1 MEKNKIFSKFNIKNY
16 NNELEKILDEKLFS
30 LDVKNLLLS
39 MLYKIENAYKDYEN
53 VKIEV
58 LPKKDFIDYLLKT
71 IKEKC
76 FDIEFINPEI
86 DKKIQIDPKKGK
98 ILCYPNEKSLLSAIW
113 YMGEEEALITT
124 GYEYTKK
131 AIQTMID
138 IGSNNNQ
145 VEVIRDFNGWS
156 WDVGVKEI
164 ENIEYNI
171 LYQSL
176 LLLYGKDLIEIN
188 INCESKNS
196 MLIDEEN
203 REFINFLILLNQIA
217 IDMEIEKNKDELNKI
232 LDIKKEKEERLEVF
246 KDKKEFVQKMTNE
259 KKELSGKIEKI
270 DQIMNNTELLKKEYR
285 ERNEK
290 LPNKEKIFSISH
302 LVDKLENERN
312 ELLERMQKCNKMLE
326 PKEFVKEKEKLQKE
340 VEFLNEIN
348 IAENDNRSK
357 KITDFCNEFLKCAER
372 QIEKAE
378 EKIDI
383 INWIY
388 KIRYYCHIPFN
399 EDTYLKDI
407 KELDKQFEKVIKLLI
422 KKAQI
427 IKIWDV
433 FTEDE
438 ELSYIIIKE
447 LFNSKMINFENVN
460 VMCKYEN
467 GILYLEYYDGDTL
480 EMKKEL
486 KIKNIRIKKKIKLF
500 I

>member
-1 MEKNKIFSKFNIKNY
+1 MEKNKFFSKFNIKNY
-16 NNELEKILDEKLFS
+16 NNELEKILDEKSFS

-39 MLYKIENAYKDYEN
+39 MLYKIENAYKDYET

-58 LPKKDFIDYLLKT
+58 LPKKDFIYYLLKI

-76 FDIEFINPEI
+76 FDIEFIDPET
-86 DKKIQIDPKKGK
+86 DKKIKIDQKKGK

-113 YMGEEEALITT
+113 YMGEEEPIITT
-124 GYEYTKK
+124 DYEYTKK
-131 AIQTMID
+131 AMQTMIE
-138 IGSNNNQ
+138 IGSNINQ

-164 ENIEYNI
+164 ENREYNI

-188 INCESKNS
+188 INCENKNS
-196 MLIDEEN
+196 ILIDEEN

-217 IDMEIEKNKDELNKI
+217 IDMKIEKSKNELNKI
-232 LDIKKEKEERLEVF
+232 LEIKKEKEEQLEVF
-246 KDKKEFVQKMTNE
+246 KNKKEFVQKVTNQ

-270 DQIMNNTELLKKEYR
+270 DQIINNTELLKKEYR

-302 LVDKLENERN
+302 LVDRLESERN
-312 ELLERMQKCNKMLE
+312 EILERMQKCNKMLE
-326 PKEFVKEKEKLQKE
+326 PKEFIKEKEKLQKE

-348 IAENDNRSK
+348 IAENDNRNK
-357 KITDFCNEFLKCAER
+357 KITDFCNEFLKCAEH

-388 KIRYYCHIPFN
+388 KIRYYRYIPFN

-407 KELDKQFEKVIKLLI
+407 KELDKQFKKVIKLLI

-427 IKIWDV
+427 SKIWDV

-460 VMCKYEN
+460 IVCKYGN